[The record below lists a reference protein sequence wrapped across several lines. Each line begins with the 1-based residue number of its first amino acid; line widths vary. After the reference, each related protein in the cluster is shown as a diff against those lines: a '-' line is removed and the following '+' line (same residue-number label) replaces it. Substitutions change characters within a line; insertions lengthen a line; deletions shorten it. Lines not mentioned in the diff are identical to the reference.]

1 MAERRARFIL
11 VSNLITDRSVSPKL
25 DANFGTIMTGV
36 LEDKTGNNTTYA
48 FSCCGGPPIMV
59 GPNLVAMNLVS
70 PGCTKCYH
78 QDKRSAWNLETFTM
92 KDPVLF
98 GE

>member
-1 MAERRARFIL
+1 MGIGIL
-11 VSNLITDRSVSPKL
+11 EHKAGDDSAYV
-25 DANFGTIMTGV
+25 
-36 LEDKTGNNTTYA
+36 

-59 GPNLVAMNLVS
+59 GPGLAAMNVVS

-78 QDKRSAWNLETFTM
+78 QDRRSAWDLENLRM

-98 GE
+98 ED